1 MSHVVRK
8 ENHKKDLLMSVFEFI
23 VDWSEKLLP
32 LATIIIGIAMFVVT
46 FIYVR
51 YTLAILRESS
61 RPEIV
66 VYVKKL
72 ISNDKNMYQLWFENV
87 GKGTALNISTDPDL
101 KGLSAYSN
109 AFLRSYGKSISSN
122 DFYLPSKSKI
132 FFPVDSEKIE
142 DLQEIT
148 ISYQSVYKKPF
159 KYSIKVTHD
168 QIANRRDEFHSI
180 TEILKEILSVYDGS
194 RWFLETMNSI
204 RIKHRLTK
212 IDIERLKQINQG
224 FHLMHS
230 EEGDDRL
237 LEIYEQLSDH
247 DKNMLFSDIYG

>member
-1 MSHVVRK
+1 
-8 ENHKKDLLMSVFEFI
+8 MSVIEFI
-23 VDWSEKLLP
+23 VDWSERLLP
-32 LATIIIGIAMFVVT
+32 LATILIGIAMFVVT

-66 VYVKKL
+66 VYVKKR
-72 ISNDKNMYQLWFENV
+72 IANNENIYQLWFENV
-87 GKGTALNISTDPDL
+87 GKGSAFNISTEPDL
-101 KGLSAYSN
+101 KELSAYSN
-109 AFLRSYGKSISSN
+109 VFLRSYGKSISSK

-159 KYSIKVTHD
+159 EYSIKVSHD
-168 QIANRRDEFHSI
+168 EIDNRRDEFHSI

-194 RWFLETMNSI
+194 RWFLETI
-204 RIKHRLTK
+204 RRIQIEHDLTGDDMKRLKEIHQGNHRL
-212 IDIERLKQINQG
+212 
-224 FHLMHS
+224 HS
-230 EEGDDRL
+230 KEGDDRL